1 MNSIDVVSEP
11 ELFAIACPRCAA
23 ALAVSDDR
31 VGAVAGCPVCQSSF
45 LVPEPELPPPP
56 VHQAVTT
63 EDTSRPD
70 DPVWREMAP
79 TLAEAA
85 AQPAERHRGL
95 EFREPVSRLETE
107 AGAVELRR
115 LSAEEKRLRRS
126 RRNIVMLLV
135 GATILIVL
143 TALLGREPKKKHRGP
158 GHS

>member
-1 MNSIDVVSEP
+1 MNSIDVISEP

-23 ALAVSDDR
+23 ALAVSDDL

-56 VHQAVTT
+56 PAHRAVTT
-63 EDTSRPD
+63 EGTVRPD
-70 DPVWREMAP
+70 DAVWREMAP

-85 AQPAERHRGL
+85 AQPAERHRSL
-95 EFREPVSRLETE
+95 EFREPVSTLETE

-115 LSAEEKRLRRS
+115 LSDEEKRLRRS

-135 GATILIVL
+135 GTTILIVL
-143 TALLGREPKKKHRGP
+143 TVILGREPKKKPR
-158 GHS
+158 